1 MESED
6 GVGRKQ
12 ERGEQTIWGGQ
23 ESANSTKRTGDRRTK
38 VSGHRRATAA
48 EQCGNSRY

>member
-12 ERGEQTIWGGQ
+12 ERGADNLGRSGECKFDEENRRQKNKSQRAQT
-23 ESANSTKRTGDRRTK
+23 
-38 VSGHRRATAA
+38 
-48 EQCGNSRY
+48 GNCS

>member
-12 ERGEQTIWGGQ
+12 ERGGGQTIWGGQ
-23 ESANSTKRTGDRRTK
+23 ESANSTKRKDRKDKSQRAQTGCNC
-38 VSGHRRATAA
+38 S
-48 EQCGNSRY
+48 